1 MKKKNFAN
9 KLYYLWLYYKWPL
22 LAGLLAV
29 FVAVYFL
36 FAILTKKET
45 VLSVMLIDCHTDVSA
60 DRMESDFLLEAG
72 FDPAKTQAEFVISLL
87 FADAES
93 GSYTMTSLSRFLADI
108 GSEKL
113 DVCGML
119 EEDFIKYD
127 NSQTWLD
134 LSTFLDADMLSRLEG
149 SFLEK
154 DGRLIGIYTDALPV
168 LEAYDCYGIPEKR
181 GVLGVIYNSPH
192 KEAAEKYLQY
202 VAGDGLT

>member
-1 MKKKNFAN
+1 
-9 KLYYLWLYYKWPL
+9 
-22 LAGLLAV
+22 
-29 FVAVYFL
+29 
-36 FAILTKKET
+36 
-45 VLSVMLIDCHTDVSA
+45 
-60 DRMESDFLLEAG
+60 
-72 FDPAKTQAEFVISLL
+72 
-87 FADAES
+87 
-93 GSYTMTSLSRFLADI
+93 MTSLSRFLADI

-154 DGRLIGIYTDALPV
+154 DGRLIGIYADALPV